1 MDLVETDQG
10 TGRRVIAFEAWNCTR
25 GHLGVTPTDGP
36 QTAAGIAS
44 VEDSGEALINMVDGP
59 SIPTTN
65 LLPISLLCILRACS
79 RSSQVSTST

>member
-1 MDLVETDQG
+1 MEASMDLVETDQG
-10 TGRRVIAFEAWNCTR
+10 TGRRVIAFEAWNRTR
-25 GHLGVTPTDGP
+25 GHLGVTPKDGP

-65 LLPISLLCILRACS
+65 N
-79 RSSQVSTST
+79 